1 MQDNQTRT
9 FSSAIFGLTIGFT
22 LLMAGTAS
30 AQDDSKYNNISTPAQ
45 RTACRPDVFRFCAGE
60 IPNVARITACMRR
73 NKANLSDA
81 CKAVFDQ

>member
-9 FSSAIFGLTIGFT
+9 FSSAIFGLAIGFA
-22 LLMAGTAS
+22 LVLPGAAS
-30 AQDDSKYNNISTPAQ
+30 AQDDSKYNNISTAAQ

>member
-1 MQDNQTRT
+1 MQGNQTRKIST
-9 FSSAIFGLTIGFT
+9 VVFGLAIGFT
-22 LLMAGTAS
+22 ALVPGAAS
-30 AQDDSKYNNISTPAQ
+30 AQDDSRYNNISTPAQ

-60 IPNVARITACMRR
+60 IPNVARITTCMRR

>member
-1 MQDNQTRT
+1 MHEHRT
-9 FSSAIFGLTIGFT
+9 GTFVAVVCGLTIGLGI
-22 LLMAGTAS
+22 LLPGPAV

-45 RTACRPDVFRFCAGE
+45 RAACRPDVFRFCAGE

-81 CKAVFDQ
+81 CKAVFEQ